1 MSNMGLRIKTNV
13 PSLAARRTLGH
24 NVRKMADNFR
34 KMAAGERIT
43 RASDDAAGLAISEN
57 IKSKIRSKRQANRNA
72 NDAISM
78 IQTTESGLNE
88 IANIL
93 IRLREL
99 AIQSS
104 SDTVGKT
111 ERAFSDIEFQ
121 QLKEEIDRISKV
133 SEFNGIP
140 LLDGGGGIMEFQVG
154 LGNDPVLD
162 RLRYNA
168 EEMDAGLSAL
178 SLVSDSV
185 LTKEDSRSSLER
197 LDNAL
202 VRVNGMRAS
211 LGAMQNRLSSTISN
225 LEISTESLAAANSR
239 IRDVDVAS
247 ETADM
252 AKNNI
257 LVQAGTAVLSQA
269 NQYPQYAL
277 KLLG

>member
-1 MSNMGLRIKTNV
+1 MSMGLRINTNL
-13 PSLAARRTLGH
+13 PSLAARRALGQ
-24 NVRKMADNFR
+24 NVQRMADNFR

-43 RASDDAAGLAISEN
+43 RAADDAAGLAISEN
-57 IKSKIRSKRQANRNA
+57 IKSRIRSKRQANRNA

-133 SEFNGIP
+133 SEFNGIQ
-140 LLDGGGGIMEFQVG
+140 LLDGTGGMMEFQVG
-154 LGNDPVLD
+154 LGSDPVLD
-162 RLRYNA
+162 RLRYDA
-168 EEMDAGLSAL
+168 AEMDAGPEAL
-178 SLVSDSV
+178 SIFSDSV
-185 LTKEDSRSSLER
+185 ISKEDARSSLER

-202 VRVNGMRAS
+202 VRVNGMRAN
-211 LGAMQNRLSSTISN
+211 LGAMQNRLSSTINN
-225 LEISTESLAAANSR
+225 LEISEESLAAANSR

-247 ETADM
+247 ETADLT
-252 AKNNI
+252 KNNI

-269 NQYPQYAL
+269 NQYPQHVL
-277 KLLG
+277 KLLS

>member
-1 MSNMGLRIKTNV
+1 MSNMGLRINTNI
-13 PSLAARRTLGH
+13 PSLAARRTLGQT
-24 NVRKMADNFR
+24 VRKMADNFR

-99 AIQSS
+99 SIQSS

-133 SEFNGIP
+133 SEFNGIS
-140 LLDGGGGIMEFQVG
+140 LLDGSGGIMEFQVG
-154 LGNDPVLD
+154 LNNDPVLD
-162 RLRYNA
+162 RLHYNA
-168 EEMDAGLSAL
+168 EEMDAGLVAL
-178 SLVSDSV
+178 ALVSDSV
-185 LTKEDSRSSLER
+185 VTKEDARSSLDR

-202 VRVNGMRAS
+202 VKVNGMRAS

-225 LEISTESLAAANSR
+225 LEISEESLAAANSR
-239 IRDVDVAS
+239 IRDVDVAA

>member
-1 MSNMGLRIKTNV
+1 MSMGLRINTNL
-13 PSLAARRTLGH
+13 PSLAARRALGQ
-24 NVRKMADNFR
+24 NVQRMADNFR

-43 RASDDAAGLAISEN
+43 RAADDAAGLAISEN

-78 IQTTESGLNE
+78 IQSTESGLNE

-133 SEFNGIP
+133 SEFNGIQ
-140 LLDGGGGIMEFQVG
+140 LLDGTGGMMEFQVG

-162 RLRYNA
+162 RLRYDA
-168 EEMDAGLSAL
+168 GEMDAGLEAL
-178 SLVSDSV
+178 SLESDSV
-185 LTKEDSRSSLER
+185 ISKDDARSSLDR

-202 VRVNGMRAS
+202 VRVNGMRAG
-211 LGAMQNRLSSTISN
+211 LGAMQNRLSSTINN
-225 LEISTESLAAANSR
+225 LEISEESLAAANSR

-247 ETADM
+247 ETADLT
-252 AKNNI
+252 KNNI

-269 NQYPQYAL
+269 NQYAQHAL

>member
-1 MSNMGLRIKTNV
+1 MSMGLRINTNL
-13 PSLAARRTLGH
+13 PSLSARRTLKH
-24 NVRKMADNFR
+24 NVRMMGDNFR

-43 RASDDAAGLAISEN
+43 RAADDAAGLAISEN
-57 IKSKIRSKRQANRNA
+57 IKSRIRSKRQANRNA

-78 IQTTESGLNE
+78 IQSTESGLNE

-111 ERAFSDIEFQ
+111 ERAFSNIEFQ
-121 QLKEEIDRISKV
+121 QLKEEVDRISKV

-140 LLDGGGGIMEFQVG
+140 LLNGDGGMMEFQVG
-154 LGNDPVLD
+154 VGNDPVLD

-168 EEMDAGLSAL
+168 EEMDAGLEAL
-178 SLVSDSV
+178 AIVSDSV
-185 LTKEDSRSSLER
+185 ISKEDARSSLDR
-197 LDNAL
+197 LDDAL
-202 VRVNGMRAS
+202 VQVNGMRAN
-211 LGAMQNRLSSTISN
+211 LGAMQNRLTSTINN
-225 LEISTESLAAANSR
+225 LEISEESLAAANSR

-247 ETADM
+247 ETADLT
-252 AKNNI
+252 KNNI